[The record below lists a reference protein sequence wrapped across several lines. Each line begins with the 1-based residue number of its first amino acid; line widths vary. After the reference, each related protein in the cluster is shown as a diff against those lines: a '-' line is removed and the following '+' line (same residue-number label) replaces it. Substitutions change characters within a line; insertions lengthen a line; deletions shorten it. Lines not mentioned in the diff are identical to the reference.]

1 LNPKTVALPTFVTTV
16 APMVALLAVLAASPA
31 HAQARDYISIAGSST
46 VYPFAA
52 AVAENFGKAN
62 RQFRTPKVEATG
74 TGGGIKLFC
83 SGVGVDT
90 IDVANASRRMKASEY
105 GDCQKNGVKD
115 VVEIRIGFDGIVLA
129 NAKAQP
135 TYRVSLRDLY
145 LALAKQVPDPK
156 NPAQFVANPYR
167 TWRQVNPTL
176 PDVKIEVLG
185 PPPTSGTR
193 DAFVELVMDKGC
205 DAFPTLKAMKATD
218 ERRHKQLCQ
227 TVREDG
233 AYVEAGENDNLIVQK
248 LVANPRAL
256 GVFGYSFLEENLNV
270 LHGSIVE
277 GVAPTFEDVSSGKY
291 PVARSLYLY
300 VKKAH
305 VGVIPGFR
313 EFVAEFVSER
323 AIGDEGYLADKGL
336 VPLPA
341 AQAKQV
347 RADALA
353 LKTFKP

>member
-1 LNPKTVALPTFVTTV
+1 VLKRSLLLTTL
-16 APMVALLAVLAASPA
+16 ALLAAPLA
-31 HAQARDYISIAGSST
+31 HAQGARDYISIAGSST
-46 VYPFAA
+46 VYPFSA

-62 RQFRTPKVEATG
+62 RRFKTPKVEATG

-90 IDVANASRRMKASEY
+90 IDVANASRRMKSGEY
-105 GDCQKNGVKD
+105 ADCQKNGVKEI
-115 VVEIRIGFDGIVLA
+115 VEVRIGFDGIVLA

-135 TYRVSLRDLY
+135 TYRLTVKDIY
-145 LALAKQVPDPK
+145 TALAKSVPDPK
-156 NPAQFVANPYR
+156 NPSSFVANPYR
-167 TWRQVNPTL
+167 TWKQVNAQL

-193 DAFVELVMDKGC
+193 DAFIELVMDKGC
-205 DAFPTLKAMKATD
+205 DAYPSLKALKDKD
-218 ERRHKQLCQ
+218 EKRHKQLCQ
-227 TVREDG
+227 TIREDG

-256 GVFGYSFLEENLNV
+256 GIFGYSFLEENLNA
-270 LHGSIVE
+270 LHGSLID
-277 GVAPTFEDVSSGKY
+277 GVAPEFEAIASGQY
-291 PVARSLYLY
+291 PVARSLFMY

-305 VGVIPGFR
+305 VGVIPGLK
-313 EFVAEFVSER
+313 EFVVEFVSDR

-336 VPLPA
+336 IPLPP

-347 RADALA
+347 RADAIA
-353 LKTFKP
+353 LKPFRL